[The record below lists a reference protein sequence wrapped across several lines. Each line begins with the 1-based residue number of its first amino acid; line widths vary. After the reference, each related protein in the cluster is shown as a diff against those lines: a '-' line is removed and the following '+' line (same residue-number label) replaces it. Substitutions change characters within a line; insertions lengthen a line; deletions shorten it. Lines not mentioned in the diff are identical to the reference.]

1 MIVLSDTTRRRIG
14 YTLTAC
20 AAGFVV
26 THAWVSIS
34 IGETEDVADNIL
46 LGVVFVA
53 VLVLATRAAPR
64 NGAVWALLWGAFF
77 GALGQAA
84 LVIGAARTGFSTS
97 DIELGNVSVA
107 PSSLDM
113 VSALAVSLS
122 QWVWLPGVFLLLIQ
136 LVILFPGGQAGS
148 LRWRWV
154 AWGSGLAIAIWA
166 SSIALA
172 TAPWVDTPFDQASD
186 LFSILFLP
194 IMATAAAALV
204 HLIMR
209 FRRSSGVERLQYKWI
224 VWAASL
230 NIVTTFGIFGWVPEI
245 VGISLGTFALAAIP
259 ASIGIA
265 ITRYRLYD
273 IDVVINR
280 TLVFVV
286 LVGFITLVYAG
297 VVVGVGSLVGGS
309 SLGWQIAA
317 TALVA
322 VVFEP
327 VRDRV
332 QRWINRLVLGRR
344 ATPYEVL
351 SDLTGR
357 LAVTEREEG
366 LLTRMAVRLAE
377 GTGAD
382 RAIVWVVEASGLR
395 AVACEPEPDRPAGP
409 AIGLSD
415 VPGTVVPIRHDGE
428 TLGALSVESRRGD
441 ALTPT
446 EQRLVEDLAGSAG
459 LLMRRLRLDAELE
472 RKAEEL
478 AESRRR
484 MVDAQDVE
492 RRRLERELD
501 VGAQQQ
507 VLALKVQLGVA
518 EQQARSEGAETV
530 AALIAQLAV
539 NTQDAIDQIRALANG
554 IYPPLLEAEGLT
566 AAVGA
571 LGEVAPV
578 EVHLNADMSQR
589 YPLLI
594 EGAVYFCVSEALT
607 NAVKHGK
614 APIRIGLTDA
624 SGELS
629 FTVADSG
636 PGFDLHDVERGAGL
650 NNMSDRLDAVE
661 GSITIDTTAG
671 TFTTITGRL
680 PLVSVEATA

>member
-1 MIVLSDTTRRRIG
+1 MIAVSDIARRRIG
-14 YTLTAC
+14 YTLIAC
-20 AAGFVV
+20 AAGLVV

-34 IGETEDVADNIL
+34 IGETDDVADNIL
-46 LGVVFVA
+46 LGVVFIA
-53 VLVLATRAAPR
+53 VLALAMRAAPR
-64 NGAVWALLWGAFF
+64 NAAVWALLWGAFF
-77 GALGQAA
+77 GALSQVVV
-84 LVIGAARTGFSTS
+84 VIGAARTGFTTS
-97 DIELGNVSVA
+97 DIEFGNVSVA
-107 PSSLDM
+107 PSSLDL
-113 VSALAVSLS
+113 VSALAINLS
-122 QWVWLPGVFLLLIQ
+122 QWVWLPGAFLFLIH

-154 AWGSGLAIAIWA
+154 AWGSGLAIAVWA
-166 SSIALA
+166 GSVALA

-230 NIVTTFGIFGWVPEI
+230 NIVTTFGAFGWVPEI
-245 VGISLGTFALAAIP
+245 FGIGLGTLALAAIP

-265 ITRYRLYD
+265 ITKYRLYD
-273 IDVVINR
+273 IDVVISR

-286 LVGFITLVYAG
+286 LVGFITLVYAS

-357 LAVTEREEG
+357 LAATEREEG
-366 LLTRMAVRLAE
+366 LLDRMAARLAE

-382 RAIVWVVEASGLR
+382 RAIVWIGDDTRFR
-395 AVACEPEPDRPAGP
+395 AAACEPDGDLPTEPGGDFET
-409 AIGLSD
+409 L
-415 VPGTVVPIRHDGE
+415 PGTVVPIRHDGE

-459 LLMRRLRLDAELE
+459 LLMRRLRLDADLE
-472 RKAEEL
+472 RKADEL

-484 MVDAQDVE
+484 LVDAQDVE

-507 VLALKVQLGVA
+507 VLSLKVQLGLA
-518 EQQARSEGAETV
+518 EQQARSEGAET
-530 AALIAQLAV
+530 AASLIGQIAAE
-539 NTQDAIDQIRALANG
+539 TQDAIEQIQALAHG
-554 IYPPLLEAEGLT
+554 IYPPLLEAEGLS
-566 AAVGA
+566 AAIDLLA
-571 LGEVAPV
+571 EVAPV
-578 EVHLNADMSQR
+578 VVQVSTHVPRR
-589 YPLLI
+589 YPLPV
-594 EGAVYFCVSEALT
+594 EGAIYFSVSEALT
-607 NAVKHGK
+607 NAVKHGRP
-614 APIRIGLTDA
+614 PIRVDVSDVA
-624 SGELS
+624 GELV
-629 FTVADSG
+629 FTVSDSG
-636 PGFDLHDVERGAGL
+636 PGFDSDTVQRGAGL
-650 NNMSDRLDAVE
+650 NNMSDRCDALG
-661 GSITIDTTAG
+661 GSVTIDAAPGTHTTVL
-671 TFTTITGRL
+671 GRV
-680 PLVSVEATA
+680 PLGLGVMT